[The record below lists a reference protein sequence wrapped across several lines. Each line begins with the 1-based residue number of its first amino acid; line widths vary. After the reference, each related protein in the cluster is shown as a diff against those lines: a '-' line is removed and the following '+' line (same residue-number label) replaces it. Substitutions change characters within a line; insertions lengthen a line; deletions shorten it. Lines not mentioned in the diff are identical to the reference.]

1 MAKKRKGPR
10 QNFGMKCTDCGNFN
24 YLTERN
30 KVNTP
35 EKLELRKYCK
45 RCKKATVH
53 KEVSK
58 LK

>member
-1 MAKKRKGPR
+1 MAKAKKGPR
-10 QNFGMKCTDCGNFN
+10 QHYGLKCIVCRAFN

-45 RCKKATVH
+45 VCRKHTKHVEA
-53 KEVSK
+53 KK

>member
-1 MAKKRKGPR
+1 MAKKKKGPR
-10 QNFGMKCTDCGNFN
+10 QNYGLKCTVCGAFG
-24 YLTERN
+24 YITPRN

-35 EKLELRKYCK
+35 EKLKLSKYCK
-45 RCKKATVH
+45 VCKKHTDH

>member
-1 MAKKRKGPR
+1 MAKKKKGPR
-10 QNFGMKCTDCGNFN
+10 QNYGLRCSECSSFN

-35 EKLELRKYCK
+35 EKLTLNKYC
-45 RCKKATVH
+45 RVCKKTTAH
-53 KEVSK
+53 KETSK

>member
-1 MAKKRKGPR
+1 MAKKKKGPR
-10 QNFGMKCTDCGNFN
+10 QSYGMKCITCGNFG

-30 KVNTP
+30 KVNTE
-35 EKLELRKYCK
+35 EKLKLSKYCSVCRK
-45 RCKKATVH
+45 HTEH